1 MATATMNE
9 TKNAAPE
16 PHSAKRCW
24 KSILLYL
31 FLGLVA
37 IVGVLCAVIAS
48 RPADFKVSRSA
59 TMAATPAAV
68 FEQVN
73 DLHKWDDWSPWV
85 KMDPN
90 AKATFEGP
98 TAGEGAK
105 MSWEGNSDVGAGNMT
120 IVESKP
126 NDHVR
131 IKLNF
136 IKPMEGTCDVLMQI
150 EPAGD
155 QTKLSWNMSGKNGF
169 MGKAIGLVMDC
180 DKMCGD
186 QFEKGLANMKAIVEA
201 KPAEATASPGKS

>member
-9 TKNAAPE
+9 TKSAAPE
-16 PHSAKRCW
+16 PHSEKRCW
-24 KSILLYL
+24 KSILLYV
-31 FLGLVA
+31 FLGIVA
-37 IVGVLCAVIAS
+37 IIGVLCAVIAS
-48 RPADFKVSRSA
+48 RPADFKVTRSA

-73 DLHKWDDWSPWV
+73 DLHKWDDWSPWA

-105 MSWEGNSDVGAGNMT
+105 MSWEGNSDVGAGVMT

-131 IKLNF
+131 IKLDF

-169 MGKAIGLVMDC
+169 MAKAIGLFMDC
-180 DKMCGD
+180 EKMCGD
-186 QFEKGLANMKAIVEA
+186 QFEKGLASMKAIVEA
-201 KPAEATASPGKS
+201 KPEAPKST